1 MPEIRP
7 AAIGGKRGENKSA
20 CGKACTAESQNRW
33 LTTGQGFETFLS
45 SGVRFS
51 IEYGL
56 LMRTQVSGAR
66 IACAFGAVLGLALPV
81 FPQGAPIFLD
91 VEANHRVV
99 QEMRSQTNELG

>member
-51 IEYGL
+51 IEYRSEEHTSELQSHSDLVCRL
-56 LMRTQVSGAR
+56 LLEKKKNHIKHNEKSEPRPAR
-66 IACAFGAVLGLALPV
+66 PAL
-81 FPQGAPIFLD
+81 
-91 VEANHRVV
+91 
-99 QEMRSQTNELG
+99 RS